1 MFSHSVAVACVAVHT
16 DPLTLWDLVFVAV
29 LRSAEIRV
37 SGFELAVE
45 ADDSHGV
52 GGVAVVAADGP
63 VSALTHAVAYFGK
76 VQLVQQVLVET
87 GVFVDS
93 VVLTIAVA
101 GDMGGASVELNMDRF
116 VSWSRETKKKK
127 KKIVFLI
134 KAYNKL
140 HCNTFSFI
148 SVL

>member
-16 DPLTLWDLVFVAV
+16 DPLALWDLVFVAV

-45 ADDSHGV
+45 ADDRHGV

-63 VSALTHAVAYFGK
+63 VSALAHAVAYFGE

-93 VVLTIAVA
+93 VVLTVAIA

-116 VSWSRETKKKK
+116 VSWSRETKERKKK
-127 KKIVFLI
+127 KNYYFS
-134 KAYNKL
+134 NK
-140 HCNTFSFI
+140 SI
-148 SVL
+148 